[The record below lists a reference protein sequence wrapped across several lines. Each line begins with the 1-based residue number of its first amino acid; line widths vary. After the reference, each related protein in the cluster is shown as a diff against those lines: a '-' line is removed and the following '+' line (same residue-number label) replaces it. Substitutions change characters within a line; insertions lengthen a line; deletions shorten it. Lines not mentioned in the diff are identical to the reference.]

1 MVDTGAMSHLGYPT
15 ALSYR
20 LDRLQLA
27 SHQLLSLGGTEVDDA
42 PFAAL
47 RGQISARIRAT
58 RGGLP
63 LVAELGERLGLSQS
77 EVEVFWLLA
86 AVELEPDVRAQVAQL
101 GLIELTAELVRRAVY
116 GNQSGRALAELGA
129 DGRLQRL
136 GLVHWP
142 ANQADLPPSRRAV
155 RPTDR
160 ALALALGHDE
170 VDGMP
175 WRLALVEASHEG
187 TAAGDL
193 AVALAGC
200 ALILVTGSSVDA
212 SSVAAAM
219 GGTGRGLLVL
229 DARSLSEDGE
239 QVRQAVRTLQREA
252 ALAGRIPMVEA
263 IDALCGAARAIV
275 IAEFDG
281 YTDAV
286 VATCTTTAT
295 VLGPATR
302 PVVRL
307 ELPRVRGDA
316 AASLWERSLGAAA
329 VAAVAAERYAL
340 PAAHIAR
347 VAAAARAAAGG
358 GTPTAAQVHEAVRGL
373 LEPGLAGVASR
384 VEVTQTWDDFVLP
397 MEQMEVLAELVARVR
412 GRRRVL
418 EEWGFGAKVGKGGG
432 VAALMSGPPGT
443 GKTMAAGL
451 LAKELGLDLYQV
463 DLSKIVSKYIGE
475 TEKQLAAVFDAAEAG
490 HAVLLFDEADSLF
503 GKRTEVKSSNDRY
516 ANLETNYLLQRLEA
530 FTGVCLL
537 TTNHEQAIDEAFRRR
552 LALHVRLP
560 MPDEAQRA
568 ALWQAML
575 PARAAVAGPIDA
587 GELAR
592 RFVMS
597 GGYIKNAVL
606 RAAYLAADEGGAIS
620 MALLRRAGQ
629 AEQEAMGRV
638 VAA

>member
-1 MVDTGAMSHLGYPT
+1 
-15 ALSYR
+15 
-20 LDRLQLA
+20 
-27 SHQLLSLGGTEVDDA
+27 
-42 PFAAL
+42 
-47 RGQISARIRAT
+47 
-58 RGGLP
+58 
-63 LVAELGERLGLSQS
+63 
-77 EVEVFWLLA
+77 
-86 AVELEPDVRAQVAQL
+86 
-101 GLIELTAELVRRAVY
+101 
-116 GNQSGRALAELGA
+116 
-129 DGRLQRL
+129 
-136 GLVHWP
+136 
-142 ANQADLPPSRRAV
+142 
-155 RPTDR
+155 
-160 ALALALGHDE
+160 
-170 VDGMP
+170 
-175 WRLALVEASHEG
+175 
-187 TAAGDL
+187 
-193 AVALAGC
+193 
-200 ALILVTGSSVDA
+200 
-212 SSVAAAM
+212 
-219 GGTGRGLLVL
+219 
-229 DARSLSEDGE
+229 
-239 QVRQAVRTLQREA
+239 
-252 ALAGRIPMVEA
+252 
-263 IDALCGAARAIV
+263 
-275 IAEFDG
+275 
-281 YTDAV
+281 
-286 VATCTTTAT
+286 
-295 VLGPATR
+295 
-302 PVVRL
+302 
-307 ELPRVRGDA
+307 
-316 AASLWERSLGAAA
+316 
-329 VAAVAAERYAL
+329 
-340 PAAHIAR
+340 
-347 VAAAARAAAGG
+347 
-358 GTPTAAQVHEAVRGL
+358 

-418 EEWGFGAKVGKGGG
+418 EDWGFGAKVGKGGG

-587 GELAR
+587 GDLAR